1 MSKLDLI
8 LQGIEKKYGA
18 GVVETGVE
26 KNDYDRI
33 PFSSPRLN
41 YMTYGGLPMGHIHE
55 FSGPE
60 GSGKTTTAIDIIK
73 NAQKKFKE
81 DAKKNK
87 TTERKVV
94 FVDVEGTFDYT
105 WASKFGVDTSKIIR
119 LKMAGWPASEVLD
132 ALLDIIKD
140 PEVGLAVL
148 DSIAAMPPDAL
159 ADKSTGDKI
168 YGGIALALQNF
179 CNQAKRPLVENNT
192 MLICINQVR
201 DNLASMYG
209 GTTTPGGRGFRHA
222 CSTRLEFRK
231 GKFIDN
237 DNKELTSSAENPAG
251 NLINVVILKSKVF
264 PSTRRVGYY
273 TIKYVS
279 GPDLVNDY
287 IEVGLQTGVLNQRGS
302 YFDIIDTTTGEIL
315 NKDKIQGKT
324 TLRNILEQNPDY
336 LKLIDQSIEDKDIT
350 EIVDEQTLSD
360 ANETVAK
367 HKED

>member
-1 MSKLDLI
+1 M
-8 LQGIEKKYGA
+8 
-18 GVVETGVE
+18 ET
-26 KNDYDRI
+26 
-33 PFSSPRLN
+33 
-41 YMTYGGLPMGHIHE
+41 MIHE
-55 FSGPE
+55 SLKSEARNAVSAVASFFKGNND
-60 GSGKTTTAIDIIK
+60 KDK
-73 NAQKKFKE
+73 N
-81 DAKKNK
+81 
-87 TTERKVV
+87 
-94 FVDVEGTFDYT
+94 YL
-105 WASKFGVDTSKIIR
+105 I
-119 LKMAGWPASEVLD
+119 D
-132 ALLDIIKD
+132 ALS
-140 PEVGLAVL
+140 
-148 DSIAAMPPDAL
+148 SI
-159 ADKSTGDKI
+159 
-168 YGGIALALQNF
+168 
-179 CNQAKRPLVENNT
+179 
-192 MLICINQVR
+192 R
-201 DNLASMYG
+201 DNLNSMFG